1 MSTTNRDLGLRK
13 GLAALSLFLG
23 LMLMLVWHHWAES
36 TLVHLAVGLALTLGG
51 VVLAVQT
58 LRDSAP

>member
-1 MSTTNRDLGLRK
+1 MSLPLRK

-23 LMLMLVWHHWAES
+23 LMLMLVWSHLAEDP
-36 TLVHLAVGLALTLGG
+36 LHLLAVGLALTLGG
-51 VVLAVQT
+51 VVLAVLA

>member
-1 MSTTNRDLGLRK
+1 MSLPLRK

-23 LMLMLVWHHWAES
+23 LMLMLVWHHWAYS
-36 TLVHLAVGLALTLGG
+36 TLPLLAVGLALTLGG
-51 VVLAVQT
+51 VVLAVLA

>member
-1 MSTTNRDLGLRK
+1 MSLPLRK

-23 LMLMLVWHHWAES
+23 LMLMLVWSHLADGP
-36 TLVHLAVGLALTLGG
+36 LPLLAVGLSLTLGG
-51 VVLAVQT
+51 VVLAVQA

>member
-1 MSTTNRDLGLRK
+1 MSLPLRK

-23 LMLMLVWHHWAES
+23 LMLMLVWDKWAES
-36 TLVHLAVGLALTLGG
+36 TLPLLAVGLALTIGG
-51 VVLAVQT
+51 VTLAVLA

>member
-1 MSTTNRDLGLRK
+1 MSLPLRK

-23 LMLMLVWHHWAES
+23 LMLMLVWSHLAEGP
-36 TLVHLAVGLALTLGG
+36 LPLLAVGLALTLGG
-51 VVLAVQT
+51 VVLAVLA

>member
-1 MSTTNRDLGLRK
+1 MPLRK

-23 LMLMLVWHHWAES
+23 LMLMLVWSHLADGP
-36 TLVHLAVGLALTLGG
+36 LPLLAVGLALTIGG
-51 VVLAVQT
+51 VTLAVLA

>member
-1 MSTTNRDLGLRK
+1 MSLPLSK

-23 LMLMLVWHHWAES
+23 LMLMLVWSHWADS
-36 TLVHLAVGLALTLGG
+36 TLPLLAVGLVLTLGG
-51 VVLAVQT
+51 VVLAVQA

>member
-1 MSTTNRDLGLRK
+1 MRK

-23 LMLMLVWHHWAES
+23 LMLMLVWSHLADGS
-36 TLVHLAVGLALTLGG
+36 LPLLAVGLALTIGG
-51 VVLAVQT
+51 VTLAVLA

>member
-1 MSTTNRDLGLRK
+1 MRK

-23 LMLMLVWHHWAES
+23 LMLMLVWHHWADS
-36 TLVHLAVGLALTLGG
+36 TLGHLAIGLVLTIGG
-51 VVLAVQT
+51 VVLAVQA